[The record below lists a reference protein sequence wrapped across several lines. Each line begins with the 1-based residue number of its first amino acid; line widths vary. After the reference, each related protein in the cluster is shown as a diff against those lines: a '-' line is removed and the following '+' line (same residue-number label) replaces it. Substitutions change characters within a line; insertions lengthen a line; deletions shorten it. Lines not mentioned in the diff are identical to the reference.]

1 MHELG
6 IMHRDVKPGNV
17 LVSPDGHLAF
27 TDFGLSYAPQIH
39 EPRFSRGYGASYR
52 VGTPGYWAPE
62 VRAHLPG
69 VWQSSDIF
77 SLAIVFIELALDKGE
92 AFYVGQT
99 EEELNADMDETSAL
113 TLPSSD
119 SPVFGGL
126 ASAACETST
135 EVLLFLSRPSW
146 GDCVV
151 ETRRRWPF
159 EGRNNEICLS
169 IPSLTIASRS

>member
-1 MHELG
+1 
-6 IMHRDVKPGNV
+6 MHRDVKPGNV

-99 EEELNADMDETSAL
+99 EEELNADMDAREIPYDDLAHIDPHLCDLIEGVGVQS
-113 TLPSSD
+113 
-119 SPVFGGL
+119 FGVD
-126 ASAACETST
+126 A
-135 EVLLFLSRPSW
+135 VLMRFTDDW
-146 GDCVV
+146 H
-151 ETRRRWPF
+151 
-159 EGRNNEICLS
+159 I
-169 IPSLTIASRS
+169 